1 MMRKKKLAILTIC
14 CVLFMACFQSGS
26 VLADKGNGTV
36 VDSGTKERLMEKY
49 DLVEPEPA
57 NPAAH
62 GSQYDFGISNPISLL
77 VSISR
82 LYLYPY
88 VFAAQEII
96 NHLIDQSEISN

>member
-1 MMRKKKLAILTIC
+1 
-14 CVLFMACFQSGS
+14 
-26 VLADKGNGTV
+26 
-36 VDSGTKERLMEKY
+36 MEKY

-62 GSQYDFGISNPISLL
+62 VSQYDFGISNPIALL

-88 VFAAQEII
+88 VFAAEEII
-96 NHLIDQSEISN
+96 NHMIDQSEISY